1 MNPTKILRHLFLLLL
16 TGFTLL
22 GLSMPLSAA
31 EGGRKLLKMEISKD
45 RRSAVVEVPA
55 GYGEVVLQRFQR
67 EGGWQK
73 VATKTASSRIV
84 KFKLPV
90 TGKDVRWRAIG
101 RFNKDAASRGKF
113 PAAFYN
119 GKNAFGAIKGGKNG
133 KGVITRNMTGMFDE
147 MSPDVTGGVIPEEAD
162 IWKTDGNTV
171 YFFNQLR
178 GLQVLDLADPADP
191 RLTASLRLAAEGED
205 LYLLPGS
212 DSVRHLILLTRRYV
226 DNGSITRINLVRVD
240 GGNIEITHRRDV
252 PGDLSDSRMIGNR
265 LVLATTEWG
274 YENGETTSFL
284 SQWLIAPGQTP
295 QAAGEFKIEGDYP
308 IISAGPDWLAVAATP
323 AGKWGFSDV
332 TVFGFEKSGLV
343 RLNGKPHRTAGTIT
357 DKFKMQWKD
366 NVLTT
371 ISEKFRNE
379 SDWTPVT
386 VLENFRVWGAGVI
399 HPAVVEGRLGSLELA
414 DGESLFATRFAGDK
428 AYVVTFL
435 QTDPLWVVDLSDPKK
450 PVIAGQLEVP
460 GWSSHLE
467 PIGDLLLSIGWE
479 SDTVAASLFDVKNPA
494 APKLLRRLNLGSPGS
509 YSEAS
514 WDEQALKVLP
524 DAGLAMIPLTSYDP
538 KSGKSTSVVQL
549 LDLDLTGG
557 DLKLRGTI
565 AHAFDARRSDL
576 IGKSVVSISQRVL
589 VTADITDRDKP
600 GVLAEVSLAWPVDR
614 VLDAGAHLIQ
624 IENGSGYG
632 YGRAT
637 ARVTPANST
646 EAVLTETDLGD
657 GVVRGA
663 DLRGGK
669 LHLLREIRSSSLSLK
684 RSPIIGD
691 VPDKLVLDVY
701 DALALPALKLLGS
714 VSTNLKAGTQV
725 SGDGLLW
732 PQANR
737 PTVLLD
743 AVSSFWY
750 GWDFPM
756 TRESSRTI
764 ASGSF
769 AEKTITNG
777 SGIKLDE
784 FPFWRPKKTPR
795 LLAFDTGDPAAPAV
809 GVPVAVGTNETIP
822 NGVVKAADGMVV
834 IGAGNWKNE
843 ANGERFPSGKV
854 MQSAHV
860 IEVGVSGD
868 PVVRPGI
875 DLPGELF
882 AVTQLDRDGFLAFT
896 RNFESGDEP
905 AIKVSACDGL
915 DAYEIAGLDENPAA
929 AATAGGRRLY
939 VAKKGVV
946 KRHLL
951 TDAGALT
958 AEPDLEVGWKADQLR
973 CTNGIL
979 LGSRWNALFAA
990 APDAKFAKKWN
1001 FATWSLWLDNI
1012 SVTKDGDLLVP
1023 FADYGAERLER

>member
-1 MNPTKILRHLFLLLL
+1 MNPSPFLRHLFELLL
-16 TGFTLL
+16 TGILLL
-22 GLSMPLSAA
+22 GFSGPLCAGD
-31 EGGRKLLKMEISKD
+31 GGRKLLKMEISKD
-45 RRSAVVEVPA
+45 RRSALVEVPS
-55 GYGEVVLQRFQR
+55 GYSEVVLQRFER
-67 EGGWQK
+67 ESGWRK
-73 VATKTASSRIV
+73 VATKTPSSRIV
-84 KFKLPV
+84 KFKLPS
-90 TGKDVRWRAIG
+90 TGKDLRWRAIG
-101 RFNKDAASRGKF
+101 RFNREAASRGKF
-113 PAAFYN
+113 PAAFYR

-133 KGVITRNMTGMFDE
+133 KGAISRNVTGMFDE
-147 MSPDVTGGVIPEEAD
+147 AAPDLSGGVIPEEAD

-178 GLQVLDLADPADP
+178 GLQVLDVTDPADP

-212 DSVRHLILLTRRYV
+212 GSARHLALLTRRYV
-226 DNGSITRINLVRVD
+226 DHSSVTRINLVRVN
-240 GGNIEITHRRDV
+240 GGNIEIIHRRDV
-252 PGDLSDSRMIGNR
+252 PGELSDSRMIGNR

-274 YENGETTSFL
+274 GDENAATTSRL
-284 SQWLIAPGQTP
+284 TQWLITPGYAP
-295 QAAGEFKIEGDYP
+295 QAAGDFLIDGDYP
-308 IISAGPDWLAVAATP
+308 VISAGPDWLALAATP
-323 AGKWGFSDV
+323 SGEWGFSDV
-332 TVFGFEKSGLV
+332 TVFGLEKSGLV
-343 RLNGKPHRTAGTIT
+343 RLNGKPHRTAGTVA

-428 AYVVTFL
+428 AYIVTFL
-435 QTDPLWVVDLSDPKK
+435 QTDPLWVLDLSDPKK
-450 PVIAGQLEVP
+450 PIIAGELKVP

-479 SDTVAASLFDVKNPA
+479 SDTVAASLFDVANPA
-494 APKLLRRLNLGSPGS
+494 APKLLRRLNLGTPGS

-514 WDEQALKVLP
+514 WDEQALKVLTEV
-524 DAGLAMIPLTSYDP
+524 GLAMIPLTSYDRN
-538 KSGKSTSVVQL
+538 SGKSNSVVQL
-549 LDLDLTGG
+549 LDLDLIGG
-557 DLKLRGTI
+557 DLKPRGTI

-576 IGKSVVSISQRVL
+576 LGKSVVSISQRVL
-589 VTADITDRDKP
+589 VTADIADRDKP
-600 GVLAEVSLAWPVDR
+600 AVLAEVSLAWPVDR
-614 VLDAGAHLIQ
+614 VLDAGAHMIQ
-624 IENGSGYG
+624 IEDGDGYG
-632 YGRAT
+632 YSRAT

-669 LHLLREIRSSSLSLK
+669 LHMLREIRSSSLSLK
-684 RSPIIGD
+684 RSPVIGD
-691 VPDKLVLDVY
+691 VPDRLVLDVY

-714 VSTNLKAGTQV
+714 VSTNLKAGIRV

-732 PQANR
+732 PQPNR

-756 TRESSRTI
+756 IRESGRTI
-764 ASGSF
+764 TSVDTIAPSG
-769 AEKTITNG
+769 G
-777 SGIKLDE
+777 LDYGVDA
-784 FPFWRPKKTPR
+784 FPYWRPKKAPR
-795 LLAFDTGDPAAPAV
+795 LLAFDTSDPSVPSV
-809 GVPVAVGTNETIP
+809 GSPVVIGTNETIP
-822 NGVVKAADGMVV
+822 NGVVKAGDGMVV

-843 ANGERFPSGKV
+843 ATGEAFAPGQV

-860 IEVGVSGD
+860 IEVGVSAD

-882 AVTQLDRDGFLAFT
+882 AVTQLDREGFLAFT

-905 AIKVSACDGL
+905 AFKISACDGL

-939 VAKKGVV
+939 VAKKGSV

-951 TDAGALT
+951 TDAGVLT
-958 AEPDLEVGWKADQLR
+958 EEPDLEVGWKAEQLR
-973 CTNGIL
+973 CTNGTL
-979 LGSRWNALFAA
+979 LGSKWNALFAA

-1001 FATWSLWLDNI
+1001 FPTWSLWLDN
-1012 SVTKDGDLLVP
+1012 VNVAGDGDLLVP
-1023 FADYGAERLER
+1023 FGEYGAEHLER